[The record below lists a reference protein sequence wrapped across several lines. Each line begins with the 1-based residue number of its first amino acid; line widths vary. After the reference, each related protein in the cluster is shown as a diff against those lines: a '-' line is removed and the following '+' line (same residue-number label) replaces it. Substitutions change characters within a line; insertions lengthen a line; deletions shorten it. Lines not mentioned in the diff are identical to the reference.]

1 MNVTF
6 VNARFRGGRIGT
18 LRVRG
23 SRIAAMDV
31 DPQPADTVIDLQGDR
46 LLPGLINA
54 HDHLQLNSLP
64 AHDTPNFY
72 RHARDWIAEVD
83 ARRRTDS
90 RFEAGVSVAR
100 DERLL
105 VGGVKNLLSGVTPV
119 AQHDPRS
126 PCLSHS
132 PYPLS
137 V

>member
-72 RHARDWIAEVD
+72 PHAPDWIAEVD
-83 ARRRTDS
+83 PRRRTDS
-90 RFEAGVSVAR
+90 RFDTGLSVAR
-100 DERLL
+100 YARLFVSCINNRL
-105 VGGVKNLLSGVTPV
+105 TVI
-119 AQHDPRS
+119 A
-126 PCLSHS
+126 
-132 PYPLS
+132 
-137 V
+137 